1 MLAIYYL
8 RELHSHFISG
18 LTSSCYRTLEY
29 VTNYTLFTTFCIVI
43 RGFEALGASAFSTAS
58 YVFVVNTFPQN
69 IGSVL
74 VSYFNFHKKI
84 HLFFQGILE
93 TFVGLGMSTGPA
105 LGGVLYSV
113 YF

>member
-1 MLAIYYL
+1 MINSLIL
-8 RELHSHFISG
+8 
-18 LTSSCYRTLEY
+18 CRTLEY
-29 VTNYTLFTTFCIVI
+29 VTNYTLFTTFCILI

-74 VSYFNFHKKI
+74 
-84 HLFFQGILE
+84 GILE

-105 LGGVLYSV
+105 LGGVLYSIV
-113 YF
+113 RRLQHAVFRSRSHYDSLCSAEYLVITRG